1 MRHRGLWFVCVVGM
15 LWAAPAWSQDVGG
28 EGSGAEVKS
37 DKDREIERLNAELA
51 EVKAAREREA
61 AQQSKQ
67 AALGEVKS
75 DLFKGDFA
83 GVIRRCNGPK
93 LKGHKDC
100 HRFRGLAYSKLGD
113 KKAACREY
121 AAYLVTKPAN
131 AEAVEREMVE
141 LSCEAEPKQ

>member
-1 MRHRGLWFVCVVGM
+1 MRLRGLWLLCLVGM
-15 LWAAPAWSQDVGG
+15 LWATPAWSQDARGG
-28 EGSGAEVKS
+28 EAEG

-67 AALGEVKS
+67 AAFNDAKMSVLR
-75 DLFKGDFA
+75 GDYA
-83 GVIRRCNGPK
+83 QTLKLCDGPK

-100 HRFRGLAYSKLGD
+100 HRLRGFAYSKLGD